1 MFIYTHYL
9 GTGLELSVLRENS
22 SLGNNCFDETQIV
35 ERNLNY
41 DFNFQQF
48 VYLPRGS
55 VYNACKYI
63 NNK

>member
-48 VYLPRGS
+48 VYLPREVS
-55 VYNACKYI
+55 IMPVSI
-63 NNK
+63 

>member
-48 VYLPRGS
+48 VYLPREVS
-55 VYNACKYI
+55 IMPVST
-63 NNK
+63 